1 MARPLAEVIGE
12 NLRLA
17 RKRAHLSQESLG
29 QLVHIEAATLSRY
42 ENGHLAPRFATL
54 GRLAATLKVRVKD
67 LVGEEGARAAAPR
80 LPRDQTEL
88 LRDYEALPA
97 ELRRV
102 ARQLLRG
109 LRKASE

>member
-1 MARPLAEVIGE
+1 
-12 NLRLA
+12 
-17 RKRAHLSQESLG
+17 
-29 QLVHIEAATLSRY
+29 
-42 ENGHLAPRFATL
+42 L

-80 LPRDQTEL
+80 LPRDQREL

-97 ELRRV
+97 EFRRV

-109 LRKASE
+109 LRKASK